1 MTRAYYGYVEL
12 FSEGHCSSIVRI
24 CRNLRRLKRM
34 GGQSAVLPLALMMA
48 VEFFSR
54 GFFSVLLELAKPVS
68 LLASIFS
75 LLAVFHAAFLGSEED
90 LGLRILNAAGMAVI
104 AGAFS
109 LASGLVFTQQSESQ
123 RSKPLKRAL
132 PAERGNVLP
141 FRRPIRKSAQDL
153 YQPSFGFQGVIE
165 SFPMRIFYWS
175 TGTMAALFL
184 AAWFIETYCIP
195 LSRLH

>member
-1 MTRAYYGYVEL
+1 
-12 FSEGHCSSIVRI
+12 
-24 CRNLRRLKRM
+24 M
-34 GGQSAVLPLALMMA
+34 GGQSAVLPLAVMMA

-123 RSKPLKRAL
+123 RSTPLKRAL

-141 FRRPIRKSAQDL
+141 FRRPSRKSAQDL

-165 SFPMRIFYWS
+165 SFPMRVFYWS